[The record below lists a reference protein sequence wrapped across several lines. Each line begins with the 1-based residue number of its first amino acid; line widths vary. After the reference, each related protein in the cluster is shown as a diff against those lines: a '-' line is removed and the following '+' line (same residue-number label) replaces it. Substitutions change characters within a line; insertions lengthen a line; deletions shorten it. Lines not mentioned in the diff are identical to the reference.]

1 MEFFTS
7 MMERVVAFWRNRRF
21 FQFRKF
27 HKFRCPLWKRFSEA
41 LNLFKFIR
49 LYIYI
54 TSLHKVSKKRFI
66 GLRAC
71 SSQKR
76 QVKKK
81 LLNSTLRAKTFF
93 RCLHLQPT
101 ISNKEG
107 QKSGA
112 CLTSFTNFPFSSSR
126 ASTTTSNREKKEKK
140 SCLSKEKNCVEKKV
154 FRQQWNFLKH
164 RM

>member
-27 HKFRCPLWKRFSEA
+27 YKFPPFKASFRSLKQFQLYLIVHLHHVTAQCFERWDSLASGLVDVKSKNQKI
-41 LNLFKFIR
+41 LNL
-49 LYIYI
+49 
-54 TSLHKVSKKRFI
+54 
-66 GLRAC
+66 
-71 SSQKR
+71 
-76 QVKKK
+76 
-81 LLNSTLRAKTFF
+81 TLRTKTFF

-112 CLTSFTNFPFSSSR
+112 CLTSFTNFPFSSSW
-126 ASTTTSNREKKEKK
+126 AFTTTSKWKKDEKN
-140 SCLSKEKNCVEKKV
+140 CLSKEEKTCRKKS
-154 FRQQWNFLKH
+154 F
-164 RM
+164 